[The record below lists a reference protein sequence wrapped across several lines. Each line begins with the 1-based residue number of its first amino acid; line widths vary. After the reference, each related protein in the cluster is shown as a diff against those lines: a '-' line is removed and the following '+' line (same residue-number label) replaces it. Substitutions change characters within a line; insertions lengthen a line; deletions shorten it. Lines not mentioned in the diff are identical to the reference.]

1 MFPVGTIV
9 IHKKKSEFGYGII
22 VQNFERDVIEVEGY
36 DEGIVVVLWHGDEK
50 TEIIEMPQIHPYSDL
65 KILNTIVGFA

>member
-1 MFPVGTIV
+1 M
-9 IHKKKSEFGYGII
+9 
-22 VQNFERDVIEVEGY
+22 QNFERDAIEVEGY